1 MKKFIRENIDH
12 QPIVDNVFKIVNL
25 ANDAI
30 AKKGKENII
39 NATIGSLYDEDGNL
53 VALDTV
59 FNTYNSLDNRTKA
72 KYASSFSGNPNF
84 RKQVYNWVVQDTKL
98 DLCHSVIGT
107 PGGSGAVS
115 STILNVL
122 DEGQTLIIP
131 HIAWGNYKSMATIA
145 NCKVQAY
152 QMFDGDAFNI
162 TSFKE
167 TCHEV
172 MARQGK
178 VLAIINDPCHNP
190 TGYSMTVE
198 EWNQVI
204 DFCNELS
211 NEGPVIILDDIA
223 YIDYSYNLE
232 RSRDYMN
239 AFNRMND
246 QVMIVVAFSCSK
258 TQAYQMFDGDAFN
271 ITSFKETCHEV
282 MARQGKVLAI
292 INDPCHNPTG
302 YSMTVEEWNQV
313 IDFCN
318 ELSNEGPVIILD
330 DIAYI
335 DYSYNL
341 ERSRDYMN
349 AFNRMNDQVMIV
361 VAFSCSKTLTSYGLR
376 CGGAVIL
383 ARNQE
388 DVRALEILMEKHARA
403 SWSNIPNAAM
413 ENFVK
418 VTTEHKDEF
427 NEEKGKYVDLLRQRC
442 EVFKK
447 EADECGLT
455 YYPYKEGFFVTLKVE
470 DDDLLTRFHE
480 AMLARDIY
488 TIKVNKGIRVALC
501 SLSVEKCQGLAFKM
515 KEILDSLK

>member
-1 MKKFIRENIDH
+1 MMKKFIRQNIDH
-12 QPIVDNVFKIVNL
+12 QPIVDNVFKIVSL

-30 AKKGKENII
+30 AEKGKENIV
-39 NATIGSLYDEDGNL
+39 NATIGSLYDEEGNL

-84 RKQVYNWVVQDTKL
+84 RQQVYNWVVQDTKL

-167 TCHEV
+167 TCREV

-211 NEGPVIILDDIA
+211 N
-223 YIDYSYNLE
+223 
-232 RSRDYMN
+232 
-239 AFNRMND
+239 
-246 QVMIVVAFSCSK
+246 
-258 TQAYQMFDGDAFN
+258 
-271 ITSFKETCHEV
+271 
-282 MARQGKVLAI
+282 
-292 INDPCHNPTG
+292 
-302 YSMTVEEWNQV
+302 
-313 IDFCN
+313 
-318 ELSNEGPVIILD
+318 
-330 DIAYI
+330 IAYI

-383 ARNQE
+383 AKNQE
-388 DVRALEILMEKHARA
+388 DVRSLEILMEKHARA

-427 NEEKGKYVDLLRQRC
+427 NAEKAKYVDLLRQRC

-480 AMLARDIY
+480 AMLAQDIY

>member
-1 MKKFIRENIDH
+1 MMKKFIRQNIDH
-12 QPIVDNVFKIVNL
+12 QPIVDNVFKIVSL
-25 ANDAI
+25 ANEAI
-30 AKKGKENII
+30 AEKGKDKIV
-39 NATIGSLYDEDGNL
+39 NATIGSLYDEEGNL

-84 RKQVYNWVVQDTKL
+84 RQQVYNWVVQDTKL

-115 STILNVL
+115 STILNVFELTPFILNVL

-167 TCHEV
+167 TC
-172 MARQGK
+172 R
-178 VLAIINDPCHNP
+178 
-190 TGYSMTVE
+190 
-198 EWNQVI
+198 
-204 DFCNELS
+204 
-211 NEGPVIILDDIA
+211 
-223 YIDYSYNLE
+223 
-232 RSRDYMN
+232 
-239 AFNRMND
+239 
-246 QVMIVVAFSCSK
+246 
-258 TQAYQMFDGDAFN
+258 
-271 ITSFKETCHEV
+271 EV

-383 ARNQE
+383 AKNQE
-388 DVRALEILMEKHARA
+388 DVRSLEILMEKHARA

-427 NEEKGKYVDLLRQRC
+427 NAEKAKYVDLLRQRC

-480 AMLARDIY
+480 AMLAQDIY

>member
-30 AKKGKENII
+30 AKKGKENIV

-84 RKQVYNWVVQDTKL
+84 RKQVNNWVVQDTKL

-211 NEGPVIILDDIA
+211 NEGPVF
-223 YIDYSYNLE
+223 IDN
-232 RSRDYMN
+232 
-239 AFNRMND
+239 
-246 QVMIVVAFSCSK
+246 
-258 TQAYQMFDGDAFN
+258 
-271 ITSFKETCHEV
+271 
-282 MARQGKVLAI
+282 
-292 INDPCHNPTG
+292 
-302 YSMTVEEWNQV
+302 
-313 IDFCN
+313 
-318 ELSNEGPVIILD
+318 
-330 DIAYI
+330 
-335 DYSYNL
+335 SYNL

-403 SWSNIPNAAM
+403 SWSNIPNSAM

-480 AMLARDIY
+480 AMLAQDIY

-501 SLSVEKCQGLAFKM
+501 SLSVEKCQGLAFNM

>member
-1 MKKFIRENIDH
+1 MMKKFIRQNIDH
-12 QPIVDNVFKIVNL
+12 QPIVDNVFKIVSL

-30 AKKGKENII
+30 AEKGKENIV
-39 NATIGSLYDEDGNL
+39 NATIGSLYDEEGNL

-84 RKQVYNWVVQDTKL
+84 RQQVYNWVVQDTKL

-115 STILNVL
+115 STILN
-122 DEGQTLIIP
+122 EGQTLIIP

-167 TCHEV
+167 TC
-172 MARQGK
+172 R
-178 VLAIINDPCHNP
+178 
-190 TGYSMTVE
+190 
-198 EWNQVI
+198 
-204 DFCNELS
+204 
-211 NEGPVIILDDIA
+211 
-223 YIDYSYNLE
+223 
-232 RSRDYMN
+232 
-239 AFNRMND
+239 
-246 QVMIVVAFSCSK
+246 
-258 TQAYQMFDGDAFN
+258 
-271 ITSFKETCHEV
+271 EV

-383 ARNQE
+383 AKNQE
-388 DVRALEILMEKHARA
+388 DVRSLEILMEKHARA

-427 NEEKGKYVDLLRQRC
+427 NAEKAKYVDLLRQRC

-480 AMLARDIY
+480 AMLAQDIY

>member
-1 MKKFIRENIDH
+1 MMKKFIRQNIDH
-12 QPIVDNVFKIVNL
+12 QPIVDNVFKIVSL

-30 AKKGKENII
+30 AKKGKENIV

-167 TCHEV
+167 TC
-172 MARQGK
+172 R
-178 VLAIINDPCHNP
+178 
-190 TGYSMTVE
+190 
-198 EWNQVI
+198 
-204 DFCNELS
+204 
-211 NEGPVIILDDIA
+211 
-223 YIDYSYNLE
+223 
-232 RSRDYMN
+232 
-239 AFNRMND
+239 
-246 QVMIVVAFSCSK
+246 
-258 TQAYQMFDGDAFN
+258 
-271 ITSFKETCHEV
+271 EV

-427 NEEKGKYVDLLRQRC
+427 NGKSKIC
-442 EVFKK
+442 
-447 EADECGLT
+447 
-455 YYPYKEGFFVTLKVE
+455 
-470 DDDLLTRFHE
+470 RF
-480 AMLARDIY
+480 
-488 TIKVNKGIRVALC
+488 IKT
-501 SLSVEKCQGLAFKM
+501 KM
-515 KEILDSLK
+515 

>member
-30 AKKGKENII
+30 AKKGKENIV

-72 KYASSFSGNPNF
+72 KYASSFNGNPNF

-152 QMFDGDAFNI
+152 QMFDGDTFNI

-167 TCHEV
+167 TC
-172 MARQGK
+172 
-178 VLAIINDPCHNP
+178 C
-190 TGYSMTVE
+190 
-198 EWNQVI
+198 
-204 DFCNELS
+204 
-211 NEGPVIILDDIA
+211 
-223 YIDYSYNLE
+223 
-232 RSRDYMN
+232 
-239 AFNRMND
+239 
-246 QVMIVVAFSCSK
+246 
-258 TQAYQMFDGDAFN
+258 
-271 ITSFKETCHEV
+271 EV

-455 YYPYKEGFFVTLKVE
+455 YYPYKCKPE
-470 DDDLLTRFHE
+470 
-480 AMLARDIY
+480 
-488 TIKVNKGIRVALC
+488 
-501 SLSVEKCQGLAFKM
+501 
-515 KEILDSLK
+515 

>member
-167 TCHEV
+167 TC
-172 MARQGK
+172 R
-178 VLAIINDPCHNP
+178 
-190 TGYSMTVE
+190 
-198 EWNQVI
+198 
-204 DFCNELS
+204 
-211 NEGPVIILDDIA
+211 
-223 YIDYSYNLE
+223 
-232 RSRDYMN
+232 
-239 AFNRMND
+239 
-246 QVMIVVAFSCSK
+246 
-258 TQAYQMFDGDAFN
+258 
-271 ITSFKETCHEV
+271 EV

-383 ARNQE
+383 ARNQD
-388 DVRALEILMEKHARA
+388 DV
-403 SWSNIPNAAM
+403 AAM

-427 NEEKGKYVDLLRQRC
+427 NEEKGKYVDLLRKRY
-442 EVFKK
+442 EIFTS
-447 EADECGLT
+447 EANQCGLV

-480 AMLARDIY
+480 AMLAQDIY

>member
-30 AKKGKENII
+30 AKKGKENIV

-122 DEGQTLIIP
+122 DEGPTLIIP
-131 HIAWGNYKSMATIA
+131 TIAWGNYKSMATIA
-145 NCKVQAY
+145 NCRVQTSH
-152 QMFDGDAFNI
+152 MFDGDAFNI

-167 TCHEV
+167 TCREV

-178 VLAIINDPCHNP
+178 VLAVINDPCHNP

-246 QVMIVVAFSCSK
+246 QVMV
-258 TQAYQMFDGDAFN
+258 
-271 ITSFKETCHEV
+271 
-282 MARQGKVLAI
+282 
-292 INDPCHNPTG
+292 
-302 YSMTVEEWNQV
+302 
-313 IDFCN
+313 
-318 ELSNEGPVIILD
+318 
-330 DIAYI
+330 
-335 DYSYNL
+335 
-341 ERSRDYMN
+341 
-349 AFNRMNDQVMIV
+349 V

-427 NEEKGKYVDLLRQRC
+427 NAEKGKYVDLLRKRY
-442 EVFKK
+442 EVFTS
-447 EADECGLT
+447 EANQCGLA

-470 DDDLLTRFHE
+470 DEDLLTRFHE
-480 AMLARDIY
+480 AMLAQDIY
-488 TIKVNKGIRVALC
+488 TIKVTQGIRVALC

>member
-1 MKKFIRENIDH
+1 MMKKFIRQNIDH
-12 QPIVDNVFKIVNL
+12 QPIVDNVFKIVSL
-25 ANDAI
+25 ANEAI
-30 AKKGKENII
+30 AKKGKENIV

-84 RKQVYNWVVQDTKL
+84 RQQVYNWVVQDTKL

-167 TCHEV
+167 TC
-172 MARQGK
+172 R
-178 VLAIINDPCHNP
+178 
-190 TGYSMTVE
+190 
-198 EWNQVI
+198 
-204 DFCNELS
+204 
-211 NEGPVIILDDIA
+211 
-223 YIDYSYNLE
+223 
-232 RSRDYMN
+232 
-239 AFNRMND
+239 
-246 QVMIVVAFSCSK
+246 
-258 TQAYQMFDGDAFN
+258 
-271 ITSFKETCHEV
+271 EV

-403 SWSNIPNAAM
+403 SWSNIHNAAM

-480 AMLARDIY
+480 AMLAQDIY

-515 KEILDSLK
+515 KDILDSLK

>member
-30 AKKGKENII
+30 AKKGKENIV

-167 TCHEV
+167 TCREV

-232 RSRDYMN
+232 ISRDYMN
-239 AFNRMND
+239 AFNR
-246 QVMIVVAFSCSK
+246 
-258 TQAYQMFDGDAFN
+258 
-271 ITSFKETCHEV
+271 
-282 MARQGKVLAI
+282 
-292 INDPCHNPTG
+292 
-302 YSMTVEEWNQV
+302 
-313 IDFCN
+313 
-318 ELSNEGPVIILD
+318 
-330 DIAYI
+330 
-335 DYSYNL
+335 
-341 ERSRDYMN
+341 
-349 AFNRMNDQVMIV
+349 
-361 VAFSCSKTLTSYGLR
+361 LR

-480 AMLARDIY
+480 AMLAQDIY

>member
-1 MKKFIRENIDH
+1 MMKKFIRQNIDH
-12 QPIVDNVFKIVNL
+12 QPIVDNVFKIVSL

-30 AKKGKENII
+30 AEKGKENIV

-84 RKQVYNWVVQDTKL
+84 RQQVYNWVVQDTKL

-167 TCHEV
+167 TCREV

-204 DFCNELS
+204 DF
-211 NEGPVIILDDIA
+211 
-223 YIDYSYNLE
+223 
-232 RSRDYMN
+232 
-239 AFNRMND
+239 F
-246 QVMIVVAFSCSK
+246 
-258 TQAYQMFDGDAFN
+258 
-271 ITSFKETCHEV
+271 
-282 MARQGKVLAI
+282 
-292 INDPCHNPTG
+292 
-302 YSMTVEEWNQV
+302 
-313 IDFCN
+313 N

-383 ARNQE
+383 ARNQD

-427 NEEKGKYVDLLRQRC
+427 NEESDIDIAIIGDNKISSNLDLNLTLELEDFLERSIDLIDINDEDIENLIKIEALNSEMIIIKDDKYNEKFNYYDQL
-442 EVFKK
+442 FK
-447 EADECGLT
+447 ENIEFWSRLD
-455 YYPYKEGFFVTLKVE
+455 KV
-470 DDDLLTRFHE
+470 
-480 AMLARDIY
+480 
-488 TIKVNKGIRVALC
+488 V
-501 SLSVEKCQGLAFKM
+501 
-515 KEILDSLK
+515 LDSE

>member
-30 AKKGKENII
+30 AKKGKENIV

-145 NCKVQAY
+145 NCKVQTY

-167 TCHEV
+167 TCREV

-178 VLAIINDPCHNP
+178 VLAVINDPCHNP

-211 NEGPVIILDDIA
+211 SEGPVIILDDIA

-246 QVMIVVAFSCSK
+246 QVMV
-258 TQAYQMFDGDAFN
+258 
-271 ITSFKETCHEV
+271 
-282 MARQGKVLAI
+282 
-292 INDPCHNPTG
+292 
-302 YSMTVEEWNQV
+302 
-313 IDFCN
+313 
-318 ELSNEGPVIILD
+318 
-330 DIAYI
+330 
-335 DYSYNL
+335 
-341 ERSRDYMN
+341 
-349 AFNRMNDQVMIV
+349 V

-383 ARNQE
+383 AKNQE

-427 NEEKGKYVDLLRQRC
+427 NAEKGKYVDLLRKRY
-442 EVFKK
+442 EVFTN
-447 EADECGLT
+447 EAKQCGLA

-470 DDDLLTRFHE
+470 DEDLLTRFHE
-480 AMLARDIY
+480 AMLAQDIY
-488 TIKVNKGIRVALC
+488 TIKVTQGIRVALC
-501 SLSVEKCQGLAFKM
+501 SLSVEKCRGLAFKM

>member
-167 TCHEV
+167 TCREV

-190 TGYSMTVE
+190 TGY
-198 EWNQVI
+198 
-204 DFCNELS
+204 
-211 NEGPVIILDDIA
+211 
-223 YIDYSYNLE
+223 Y
-232 RSRDYMN
+232 
-239 AFNRMND
+239 
-246 QVMIVVAFSCSK
+246 
-258 TQAYQMFDGDAFN
+258 
-271 ITSFKETCHEV
+271 
-282 MARQGKVLAI
+282 
-292 INDPCHNPTG
+292 
-302 YSMTVEEWNQV
+302 
-313 IDFCN
+313 
-318 ELSNEGPVIILD
+318 
-330 DIAYI
+330 
-335 DYSYNL
+335 
-341 ERSRDYMN
+341 
-349 AFNRMNDQVMIV
+349 
-361 VAFSCSKTLTSYGLR
+361 LR
-376 CGGAVIL
+376 
-383 ARNQE
+383 
-388 DVRALEILMEKHARA
+388 
-403 SWSNIPNAAM
+403 
-413 ENFVK
+413 
-418 VTTEHKDEF
+418 
-427 NEEKGKYVDLLRQRC
+427 
-442 EVFKK
+442 
-447 EADECGLT
+447 
-455 YYPYKEGFFVTLKVE
+455 
-470 DDDLLTRFHE
+470 
-480 AMLARDIY
+480 
-488 TIKVNKGIRVALC
+488 
-501 SLSVEKCQGLAFKM
+501 
-515 KEILDSLK
+515 